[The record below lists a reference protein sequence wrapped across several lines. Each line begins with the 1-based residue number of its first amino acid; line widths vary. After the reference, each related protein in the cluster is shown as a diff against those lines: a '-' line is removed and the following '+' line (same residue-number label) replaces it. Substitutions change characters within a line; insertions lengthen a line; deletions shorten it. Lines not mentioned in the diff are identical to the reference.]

1 MRLAGSAHRE
11 IVHNLFFEQTT
22 THHRA
27 GSFLISPN
35 LGRGIGMSTLGFR
48 RSAKSTTLSKDMAN
62 TTDDKTPPKSRFPL
76 KPDARTRGGAP
87 AEVPPRVARRTTHGG
102 HRAGV
107 QRGQQQQR
115 PGALR
120 GAYRRSAPSHVG
132 GRYQHDKTSRG
143 IDERLV
149 ELQALLD
156 VTKTLNSSL
165 NLINILDTL
174 LRTPMGRMML
184 TKGMVLIKREEETST
199 FVVETL
205 KGMQRELIGQKLVIE
220 FDGGTPFLLEEMTE
234 EQPWVAFVKK
244 QGLKLGA
251 PIISNN
257 KHVGFMFFSG
267 KISNENFS
275 SGELEYLQSL
285 SNLAATAIEN
295 GIIFQ
300 ELKDVNRRLDK
311 KIQELNTVFEIGKE
325 LNSTL
330 DTDKIVNLLGF
341 SLMGEVMVQRCLILL
356 EENGKLL
363 LNMSKGF
370 KSPVDPEALQDP
382 EIQSALL
389 SLSKQTPVDDI
400 ADEKLR
406 ALLQELQLIVACPLY
421 SQEKMRGLVFIG
433 KKITDADFAPEELD
447 FVATLGNTAL
457 ISLENARLFG
467 EALEKQRLEEEL
479 AIARQIQQR
488 LLPKEP
494 PKLSDFEIAAL
505 NLPTYSVGGDYFDY
519 FAIDDH
525 RYIISIADVSGK
537 GIPAA
542 LLMSNMQ
549 ATLHAMIFNEMP
561 LNQIVARINTL
572 LYQNTTYDKFITGF
586 IGILDLRERTFTSV
600 NAGHNFPYLCH
611 ANGELETLQNGGLL
625 LGMIPNVA
633 YELETRQLQAGDWI
647 FMFTDGVN
655 EAMNIQE
662 EEFTDARIEE
672 ILRANLTGSAADLVR
687 NMSDAVKL
695 HTAGAPQSD
704 DITMIAIKVN

>member
-1 MRLAGSAHRE
+1 
-11 IVHNLFFEQTT
+11 
-22 THHRA
+22 
-27 GSFLISPN
+27 
-35 LGRGIGMSTLGFR
+35 
-48 RSAKSTTLSKDMAN
+48 MAN

-76 KPDARTRGGAP
+76 KPDARTRGGSP
-87 AEVPPRVARRTTHGG
+87 AEIPPRVARRTTHGG
-102 HRAGV
+102 HRSGVPRGGQHQQRSDV
-107 QRGQQQQR
+107 QRGT
-115 PGALR
+115 
-120 GAYRRSAPSHVG
+120 YRRQTPSHGG
-132 GRYQHDKTSRG
+132 GRYQNDRTSRS

-174 LRTPMGRMML
+174 LRTPMGRLML
-184 TKGMVLIKREEETST
+184 TKGMVLIKRGEEATT
-199 FVVETL
+199 FAVETL
-205 KGMQRELIGQKLVIE
+205 KGMQRELIGQKLVIDY
-220 FDGGTPFLLEEMTE
+220 DGGMPFLLDEMTE
-234 EQPWVAFVKK
+234 EHAWVAFVKK

-267 KISNENFS
+267 KISNESFT

-300 ELKDVNRRLDK
+300 ELKEVNRRLDK

-330 DTDKIVNLLGF
+330 DTEKIVNLLGF

-363 LNMSKGF
+363 LRMSKGF
-370 KSPVDPEALQDP
+370 KPAVDLSVLQEPDM
-382 EIQSALL
+382 QTALL
-389 SLSKQTPVDDI
+389 SVAKQTLVSEI

-406 ALLQELQLIVACPLY
+406 TWLQELQLIVACPMY
-421 SQEKMRGLVFIG
+421 SQDKMRGIVFVG
-433 KKITDADFAPEELD
+433 KKITGADFAPEELD
-447 FVATLGNTAL
+447 FVSTLGNTAL
-457 ISLENARLFG
+457 ISLENARLFV
-467 EALEKQRLEEEL
+467 ETLEKQRLEEEL

-549 ATLHAMIFNEMP
+549 ATLHAMIFTEIP

-611 ANGELETLQNGGLL
+611 ANGELETLQKGGLL

-633 YELETRQLQAGDWI
+633 YELEMRQLLPGDWI
-647 FMFTDGVN
+647 FLFTDGIN
-655 EAMNIQE
+655 EAMNINE

-672 ILRANLTGSAADLVR
+672 ILRANLTSSAADLVR

-704 DITMIAIKVN
+704 DITMIAIKVY

>member
-1 MRLAGSAHRE
+1 LRRCPLLGKNGLVKEQIRVHVSLPMVAYRPGVRKARSGDYVHALAHC
-11 IVHNLFFEQTT
+11 
-22 THHRA
+22 
-27 GSFLISPN
+27 
-35 LGRGIGMSTLGFR
+35 
-48 RSAKSTTLSKDMAN
+48 RSQKLWKDMAN
-62 TTDDKTPPKSRFPL
+62 TTDDKNPQRPRFPL
-76 KPDARTRGGAP
+76 KPDARTRGGSP
-87 AEVPPRVARRTTHGG
+87 AEIPPRVQRRAA
-102 HRAGV
+102 HRTGTG
-107 QRGQQQQR
+107 RGQMQR
-115 PGALR
+115 PGPPR
-120 GAYRRSAPSHVG
+120 GAANYRRHGTVESQQPA
-132 GRYQHDKTSRG
+132 GRQHRERTSRG

-149 ELQALLD
+149 ELQALFD
-156 VTKTLNSSL
+156 VSKTLNSSL
-165 NLINILDTL
+165 NLLNILDTVV
-174 LRTPMGRMML
+174 RTPMGRMML
-184 TKGMVLIKREEETST
+184 TKGMVLIRREEGAAAFVIETA
-199 FVVETL
+199 
-205 KGMQRELIGQKLVIE
+205 KGMQRELVGQKLAIE
-220 FDGGTPFLLEEMTE
+220 FDGGGPFLLDEMTE

-257 KHVGFMFFSG
+257 KNVGMLFFSG
-267 KISNENFS
+267 KLSNESFS
-275 SGELEYLQSL
+275 SSELEYVQSL
-285 SNLAATAIEN
+285 ANLAATAIEN

-325 LNSTL
+325 LVSTL
-330 DTDKIVNLLGF
+330 DPEKIVNLLGF
-341 SLMGEVMVQRCLILL
+341 SLMGEVMVQRCLVLL
-356 EENGKLL
+356 EDNGKLL
-363 LNMSKGF
+363 VRMSKGF
-370 KSPVDPEALQDP
+370 KPAADFSAIDEPEV
-382 EIQSALL
+382 QSVLL
-389 SLSKQTPVDDI
+389 GLKTQTLVQDI

-406 ALLQELQLIVACPLY
+406 DWLQAQQLIVVSPMHT
-421 SQEKMRGLVFIG
+421 QEKMRGLVCIG
-433 KKITDADFAPEELD
+433 KKITGADFAPEELD

-494 PKLSDFEIAAL
+494 PKLSDFEIAAV

-549 ATLHAMIFNEMP
+549 ATLHAMIFTEIP

-586 IGILDLRERTFTSV
+586 VGILDLRDRTFTSV

-611 ANGELETLQNGGLL
+611 ANGEMETLQKGGLL

-633 YELETRQLQAGDWI
+633 YEIETHHLQSGDWV
-647 FMFTDGVN
+647 FMFTDGIN
-655 EAMNIQE
+655 EAMNVKD
-662 EEFTDARIEE
+662 EEFTDARLEE
-672 ILRANLTGSAADLVR
+672 VLRTNLGSSAADMVR
-687 NMSDAVKL
+687 AMSDAVKL

-704 DITMIAIKVN
+704 DITMIAIKVY

>member
-1 MRLAGSAHRE
+1 
-11 IVHNLFFEQTT
+11 
-22 THHRA
+22 
-27 GSFLISPN
+27 
-35 LGRGIGMSTLGFR
+35 
-48 RSAKSTTLSKDMAN
+48 MAN

-76 KPDARTRGGAP
+76 KPDARTRGGSP
-87 AEVPPRVARRTTHGG
+87 AEIPPRVARRTTHGG
-102 HRAGV
+102 HRVGG
-107 QRGQQQQR
+107 QRGQHQQR
-115 PGALR
+115 PDAQR
-120 GAYRRSAPSHVG
+120 GTYRRQTPSHGG
-132 GRYQHDKTSRG
+132 GRYQQDRASRS

-184 TKGMVLIKREEETST
+184 TKGMVLIKREAEST
-199 FVVETL
+199 TFSVETL
-205 KGMQRELIGQKLVIE
+205 KGMQRELIGQKLVIDY
-220 FDGGTPFLLEEMTE
+220 DGGTPFLLDEMTE
-234 EQPWVAFVKK
+234 EQAWVAFVKK

-267 KISNENFS
+267 KISNEGFS
-275 SGELEYLQSL
+275 SGDLEYLQSL

-363 LNMSKGF
+363 LRMSKGF
-370 KSPVDPEALQDP
+370 KPAVDLSVLQEPDM
-382 EIQSALL
+382 QTALL
-389 SLSKQTPVDDI
+389 SVAKQTLVSEI
-400 ADEKLR
+400 ADDKLR
-406 ALLQELQLIVACPLY
+406 TWLQELQLIASCPMN
-421 SQEKMRGLVFIG
+421 SQDKMRGIVFVG
-433 KKITDADFAPEELD
+433 KKITGADFAQEELD

-457 ISLENARLFG
+457 ISLENARLFN
-467 EALEKQRLEEEL
+467 ETLEKQRLEEEL
-479 AIARQIQQR
+479 VIARQIQQR

-549 ATLHAMIFNEMP
+549 ATLHAMIFTEIP

-611 ANGELETLQNGGLL
+611 ANGELETLQKGGLL

-647 FMFTDGVN
+647 FMFTDGIN
-655 EAMNIQE
+655 EAMNTKE

-672 ILRANLTGSAADLVR
+672 ILRANLTGSAADLVS

-704 DITMIAIKVN
+704 DITMIAIKVY